1 MGLIL
6 FCIAIVAVIALFS
19 GASLVIFAKSGEQET
34 FGGLIVLVA
43 GLIFALSGA
52 LLVAGT

>member
-1 MGLIL
+1 MLL
-6 FCIAIVAVIALFS
+6 FSIAMIAVIALFS
-19 GASLVIFAKSGEQET
+19 GASIVIFAKSGEQET